1 MSFWKKYLT
10 LRAVLIFLFFTGGL
24 ALVVI
29 GWNMTGEL
37 NGLGVMFLGIVLM
50 LTALLLYNRK
60 YQS

>member
-10 LRAVLIFLFFTGGL
+10 LRSVLIFLFFAGGL
-24 ALVVI
+24 ALVVV

-37 NGLGVMFLGIVLM
+37 SGLGVMFLGIVLM